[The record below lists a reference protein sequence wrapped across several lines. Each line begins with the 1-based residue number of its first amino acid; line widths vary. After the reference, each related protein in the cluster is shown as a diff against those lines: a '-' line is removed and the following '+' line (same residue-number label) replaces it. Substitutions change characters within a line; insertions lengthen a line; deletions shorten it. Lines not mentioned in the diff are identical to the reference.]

1 MYLCVCV
8 FIVFIMCLSCIFV
21 VKAAFHTTWKTLPT
35 LKSPPPPFFLSVLS
49 RQELRVSQNCHWCPL
64 QKDRCVTPLCVCV
77 CAVLVYKPHA
87 AGALYSTVTVRLD
100 LSAGSSWTT
109 KDKDLSLKTSALYEL
124 IKRLRIPSN
133 WHPVW
138 FPTQWMCV
146 ALPRPCRATLDHW
159 GSNQPENPSIT
170 RREDRRETPT
180 PRVIFQHTDCTQST
194 ATGLKP
200 CDCYSITPGA
210 FSNFLHF
217 ESRSDRNT
225 HNATG

>member
-1 MYLCVCV
+1 MHFCCK
-8 FIVFIMCLSCIFV
+8 SCFPYNLKNTSYTKVPPSPLFPFGLISPR
-21 VKAAFHTTWKTLPT
+21 AASEPELP
-35 LKSPPPPFFLSVLS
+35 LMPPPK
-49 RQELRVSQNCHWCPL
+49 RQVRDAPV
-64 QKDRCVTPLCVCV
+64 CVCV